1 MAAGT
6 RYVRS
11 VFANVAEDL
20 GSGRGNLDELARAH
34 ATAGGINE
42 RFSAMLE
49 EAGVFDTV
57 SRSLQAIY
65 NTLQVPDSEAVR
77 GGDHDEC

>member
-1 MAAGT
+1 M
-6 RYVRS
+6 RS
-11 VFANVAEDL
+11 IFANVAGDL
-20 GSGRGNLDELARAH
+20 GSDREDLDELARAH
-34 ATAGGINE
+34 ATPGGINE

-49 EAGVFDTV
+49 DAGVFDTV